1 MVIAHC
7 LNEDN
12 SCTKL
17 YGNPSKHKLVIART
31 RNYVYRQT
39 DRPDRT
45 GPDQTRPDQTRPD
58 QTRPDEVHSYNLLSL
73 RGGGL
78 IKSTCI
84 KVKED

>member
-1 MVIAHC
+1 MVTAHC

-12 SCTKL
+12 MCTKL

-39 DRPDRT
+39 DRTGPDRT
-45 GPDQTRPDQTRPD
+45 GPD